1 MGDTSVVASYSD
13 QFSVL
18 LLNAGDYFRADD
30 STDQSPGNLSS
41 SSLRRKLFLDV
52 NGSIS
57 DSLPSA
63 SPGSPPSSAG
73 ESLEVFY
80 PIDLSLY
87 SLGTLSR
94 QHAP

>member
-1 MGDTSVVASYSD
+1 M
-13 QFSVL
+13 L
-18 LLNAGDYFRADD
+18 LLYAGDYFRADD
-30 STDQSPGNLSS
+30 SADQSPGNLSS

-63 SPGSPPSSAG
+63 SPGSPSSAR

-80 PIDLSLY
+80 PIDFSPY
-87 SLGTLSR
+87 NLGALCR
-94 QHAP
+94 WHLL